1 MSTAATRPGRRRHR
15 VGDARRQQIRVV
27 LITLSL
33 IVLAALCLLPLY
45 FVLATAFKTDQQYSE
60 SLFSPPTSLSLHNFD
75 TAWHAAS
82 IGTYMRNSAIVS
94 VGAVAL
100 CIAVAIPL
108 AFSIVFLRWPGRRFV
123 YTLCL
128 VLLAAPPLLLLI
140 PVFSEMVTLNLVDN
154 RLGVI
159 LLYAALSTPF
169 SVYLLVAYMRSLPTT
184 LVEAAVLDGESVLG
198 LMIRIIT
205 PLSIPAIG
213 SAAIFTF
220 IFCWNE
226 FIFAFVL
233 LQDNSV
239 RTLPAGLAG
248 LQGRFFTDFPVLMA
262 AVTIS
267 IIPVVVLYLFFQR
280 FLVRGVAVGI
290 D

>member
-1 MSTAATRPGRRRHR
+1 
-15 VGDARRQQIRVV
+15 
-27 LITLSL
+27 
-33 IVLAALCLLPLY
+33 
-45 FVLATAFKTDQQYSE
+45 
-60 SLFSPPTSLSLHNFD
+60 
-75 TAWHAAS
+75 
-82 IGTYMRNSAIVS
+82 MRNSAIVS
-94 VGAVAL
+94 VGAVTL
-100 CIAVAIPL
+100 CLAVSIPL
-108 AFSIVFLRWPGRRFV
+108 AFSIVFLRWPGRQLV

-128 VLLAAPPLLLLI
+128 ILLAAPPLLLLI
-140 PVFSEMVTLNLVDN
+140 PVFSELVTLNLVDN
-154 RLGVI
+154 RLGII

-184 LVEAAVLDGESVLG
+184 LIEAAVLDGETVIG
-198 LMIRIIT
+198 LMLRIIT

-239 RTLPAGLAG
+239 RTLPAGLAS
-248 LQGRFFTDFPVLMA
+248 LQGRFFTNYPVLLA

-267 IIPVVVLYLFFQR
+267 ILPVILLYTFFQR
-280 FLVRGVAVGI
+280 FLVRGVAVGV